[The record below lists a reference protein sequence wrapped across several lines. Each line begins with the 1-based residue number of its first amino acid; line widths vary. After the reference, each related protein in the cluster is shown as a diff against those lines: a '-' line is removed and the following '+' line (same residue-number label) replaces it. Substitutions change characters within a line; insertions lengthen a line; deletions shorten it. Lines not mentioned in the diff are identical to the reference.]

1 MLGKTEDKKR
11 IGQQRMPWL
20 DGITDSVVMSL
31 RKLQKIVKDRETWHA
46 IVYGVARVRHDLA
59 IG

>member
-1 MLGKTEDKKR
+1 MR
-11 IGQQRMPWL
+11 WL